1 MRKNSL
7 DYKTIL
13 NLYLAMPRHSRS
25 IRSLHRQLLHK
36 YKQMIND
43 QSISIPHLN
52 TLWNWASKNNW
63 KKLSDQQNLIVED
76 KVNQRI
82 VNKQITS
89 EEKFQSIMQDL
100 QEVSYLTLKKIVATL
115 KQNLLKPIE
124 TASELKA
131 LCNSVTD
138 VLKQFSV
145 LSGGVS
151 SRSESITH
159 NLNSNNP
166 KVIREEIMKLIS
178 SLATE
183 DGISIK
189 ELDKPNKDKLN

>member
-7 DYKTIL
+7 TYQTIL
-13 NLYLAMPRHSRS
+13 NLYLGMDNHSRS
-25 IRSLHRQLLHK
+25 IRSLHRLLHHK
-36 YKQMIND
+36 YKQKIESK
-43 QSISIPHLN
+43 SISIPHLN
-52 TLWNWASKNNW
+52 TMWNWANKNNW
-63 KKLSDQQNLIVED
+63 KQLAQNQQLEID
-76 KVNQRI
+76 RKVNQRI

-151 SRSESITH
+151 SRSESISH
-159 NLNSNNP
+159 NLTNE
-166 KVIREEIMKLIS
+166 KQIREQILKLIS

-189 ELDKPNKDKLN
+189 ELDKSNKDKLN

>member
-1 MRKNSL
+1 M
-7 DYKTIL
+7 
-13 NLYLAMPRHSRS
+13 
-25 IRSLHRQLLHK
+25 
-36 YKQMIND
+36 
-43 QSISIPHLN
+43 
-52 TLWNWASKNNW
+52 WNWANKNNW
-63 KKLSDQQNLIVED
+63 KQLAQNQQLEID
-76 KVNQRI
+76 RKVNQRI

-151 SRSESITH
+151 SRSESISH
-159 NLNSNNP
+159 NLTNE
-166 KVIREEIMKLIS
+166 KQIREQILKLIS

>member
-1 MRKNSL
+1 M
-7 DYKTIL
+7 
-13 NLYLAMPRHSRS
+13 
-25 IRSLHRQLLHK
+25 
-36 YKQMIND
+36 
-43 QSISIPHLN
+43 
-52 TLWNWASKNNW
+52 WNWANKNNW
-63 KKLSDQQNLIVED
+63 KQLAQNQQLEID
-76 KVNQRI
+76 RKVNQRI

-189 ELDKPNKDKLN
+189 ELDKSNKDKLN

>member
-1 MRKNSL
+1 M
-7 DYKTIL
+7 
-13 NLYLAMPRHSRS
+13 
-25 IRSLHRQLLHK
+25 
-36 YKQMIND
+36 
-43 QSISIPHLN
+43 
-52 TLWNWASKNNW
+52 WNWANKNNW
-63 KKLSDQQNLIVED
+63 KQLAQNQQLEID
-76 KVNQRI
+76 RKVNQRI

-166 KVIREEIMKLIS
+166 KAIREEIMKLIT

-189 ELDKPNKDKLN
+189 ELDKSNKDKLN

>member
-1 MRKNSL
+1 M
-7 DYKTIL
+7 
-13 NLYLAMPRHSRS
+13 
-25 IRSLHRQLLHK
+25 
-36 YKQMIND
+36 
-43 QSISIPHLN
+43 
-52 TLWNWASKNNW
+52 WNWANKNNW
-63 KKLSDQQNLIVED
+63 KQLAQNQQLEID
-76 KVNQRI
+76 RKVNQRI